1 MRDSSEL
8 IKILVKRDCTDK
20 NKRKAVENGGESAGV
35 VWLSDCGTEEKRR
48 FCCITEM
55 LGFSL
60 GANRV
65 DVIRDGNSDDSFLP
79 QSIKMIKTYSDLEAP
94 KSL

>member
-1 MRDSSEL
+1 MRNSSEL
-8 IKILVKRDCTDK
+8 MKVLVRRDCTDK
-20 NKRKAVENGGESAGV
+20 NKRKAVENGGESADL

-65 DVIRDGNSDDSFLP
+65 DVIRDGNSFLP
-79 QSIKMIKTYSDLEAP
+79 QSIKMLKMYSDLEAP